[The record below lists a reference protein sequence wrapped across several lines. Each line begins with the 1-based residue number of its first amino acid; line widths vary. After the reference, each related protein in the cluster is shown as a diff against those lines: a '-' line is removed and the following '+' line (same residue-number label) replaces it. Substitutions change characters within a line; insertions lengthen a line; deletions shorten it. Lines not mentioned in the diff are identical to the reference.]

1 MEGALGNFQ
10 LCPLDKI
17 AQDMGY
23 VILNKHKLNLA
34 FNEQENTN

>member
-1 MEGALGNFQ
+1 MEGAPGSFQ

-23 VILNKHKLNLA
+23 VILNKYKLNLT
-34 FNEQENTN
+34 FNEQENSN